1 MQIKQHKQNKQF
13 WPKYKV
19 TDITDMS
26 NILFLLSNTANSL

>member
-1 MQIKQHKQNKQF
+1 MQIKLFGNSTNENKQF

-26 NILFLLSNTANSL
+26 NILFLL